1 MARLE
6 KISSNSWKQP
16 FADRKKQFN
25 LWGSHTDV
33 ADLCRLEDSTKRL
46 LSIQFEKR
54 PDLNVVDRFQI
65 TSGREISFPKS
76 FQELIKP
83 VILGNPE
90 SFFVV
95 QILDGV
101 LGEFVEDEL
110 CTTGSATVKTRVGQD
125 KFRKDVLKYWKRRCT
140 LTGVALEDILRASHI
155 KPWRV
160 SSDLERLDKYNGLLL
175 TPTLDTL
182 FDKGLISFM
191 PDTGSI
197 VMSEKVR
204 KVAPHLGVS
213 DQMRIRIEKGH
224 RKYLKY
230 HFENVFER

>member
-1 MARLE
+1 MFKCSQLKLLRAECLHILLLIIIIYLLENEYMARLE

-83 VILGNPE
+83 VI
-90 SFFVV
+90 
-95 QILDGV
+95 
-101 LGEFVEDEL
+101 
-110 CTTGSATVKTRVGQD
+110 T
-125 KFRKDVLKYWKRRCT
+125 KR
-140 LTGVALEDILRASHI
+140 H
-155 KPWRV
+155 P
-160 SSDLERLDKYNGLLL
+160 
-175 TPTLDTL
+175 
-182 FDKGLISFM
+182 
-191 PDTGSI
+191 
-197 VMSEKVR
+197 
-204 KVAPHLGVS
+204 
-213 DQMRIRIEKGH
+213 
-224 RKYLKY
+224 
-230 HFENVFER
+230 